1 MKDVFKVHDA
11 ARVKAGEF
19 AGMVGT
25 VQEVTPGVAGG
36 WAVVRI
42 QGVREGEA
50 VDETKKFKVSELE
63 RNHVR

>member
-1 MKDVFKVHDA
+1 MKDVFKVHDT

-25 VQEVTPGVAGG
+25 VDEVIPGVAGG

-42 QGVREGEA
+42 QGVREGET
-50 VDETKKFKVSELE
+50 VDEVKKFRVSELE